1 MKLFESLKKKK
12 FLLFTIFFSL
22 YIGINLIGGERGLF
36 SYFNKKSIY
45 QEQVRKEKILDN
57 KLKNLEHKILLINK
71 NDQDYLDMIYREK
84 FRYGKKNEI
93 VIKLR

>member
-36 SYFNKKSIY
+36 SYFNKKNIY

-71 NDQDYLDMIYREK
+71 ISY
-84 FRYGKKNEI
+84 
-93 VIKLR
+93 